1 MLALLVQGVELVLV
15 GLLSVQ
21 GVELV
26 VQVEVQVEVQ
36 VGEEE
41 VLALV
46 EVVGVLAL
54 AVVLV

>member
-1 MLALLVQGVELVLV
+1 MLALL
-15 GLLSVQ
+15 VQ

-41 VLALV
+41 VLALP
-46 EVVGVLAL
+46 VVL

>member
-1 MLALLVQGVELVLV
+1 MLV

-26 VQVEVQVEVQ
+26 VQVEVQ

>member
-1 MLALLVQGVELVLV
+1 MLV